1 MNLRLAGSNSNGAKI
16 LIKSHFWLWFC
27 FTWILDSG
35 KAIFRATSSR
45 INTSGYRVLLNNDSN
60 TSSCCREYVILSRLC
75 LFVFS
80 PISPKLGWHLFTN
93 SLYFLKFQVR
103 GNDGKKQHFHD
114 NNHMYWSHWS
124 VKLDTPMSIDG
135 MSFKK
140 IPKLQIDWAFLAP
153 LWGSGFYLNS
163 GFGQVDLQG
172 DFLPHKY
179 VRVSSFTKQRL

>member
-1 MNLRLAGSNSNGAKI
+1 MTL
-16 LIKSHFWLWFC
+16 F

-35 KAIFRATSSR
+35 KAIFSATSSR

-80 PISPKLGWHLFTN
+80 PISPKLWWHLFTN
-93 SLYFLKFQVR
+93 SLSVQKFQVR
-103 GNDGKKQHFHD
+103 GKDGKKQHFHD
-114 NNHMYWSHWS
+114 NTIMYWSHWS
-124 VKLDTPMSIDG
+124 VKLDTPMSINR
-135 MSFKK
+135 MSFLEKS
-140 IPKLQIDWAFLAP
+140 PNCKLIKLFLAP